1 MEIKTFRAFRFDPVV
16 VGDAG
21 DCIAP
26 PYDVISEAQ
35 QQRLY
40 DKNQHNIARIIRPK
54 TSEGDSETDNQYTRA
69 GDYLDKWIETGALK
83 QDSAESIYAYAQDY
97 SVGEG
102 QLQRLNFVALGRL
115 EDFGEMVRP
124 HEQTLAKPMLD
135 RLNLTKATSAQFGL
149 VFMLYNDPDRIA
161 DEIIRNAVSDAALID
176 FTDDLDVRH
185 RLFAITGADDV
196 NAIVNM
202 MGDKSVIIADGHH
215 RYTTGLSYSRQTT
228 NPAAK
233 YQMLAFTNIRQPG
246 LIVLATHRLV
256 ANLDDFDMQKLL
268 GDLAENF
275 EVIDVAFDGADRS
288 KADARGE
295 MLARMK
301 AEHDSGRNA
310 FGIYG
315 PDGTFGIAVLK
326 NTGAM
331 DAAAGDMSEAYRSLD
346 VSILHKLILE
356 QLLGIDE
363 EMRAQGEN
371 LQYVKD
377 TPSAIDESVAQVD
390 AGEKQVAFF
399 MNPIKIQELIDVTDA
414 GERMPQKST
423 YFYPKMFTGLTI
435 NKL

>member
-1 MEIKTFRAFRFDPVV
+1 MWDGCMEIKTFRAFRFDPVV

-176 FTDDLDVRH
+176 FT
-185 RLFAITGADDV
+185 
-196 NAIVNM
+196 
-202 MGDKSVIIADGHH
+202 
-215 RYTTGLSYSRQTT
+215 
-228 NPAAK
+228 
-233 YQMLAFTNIRQPG
+233 
-246 LIVLATHRLV
+246 
-256 ANLDDFDMQKLL
+256 
-268 GDLAENF
+268 
-275 EVIDVAFDGADRS
+275 
-288 KADARGE
+288 
-295 MLARMK
+295 
-301 AEHDSGRNA
+301 
-310 FGIYG
+310 
-315 PDGTFGIAVLK
+315 
-326 NTGAM
+326 
-331 DAAAGDMSEAYRSLD
+331 
-346 VSILHKLILE
+346 
-356 QLLGIDE
+356 
-363 EMRAQGEN
+363 
-371 LQYVKD
+371 
-377 TPSAIDESVAQVD
+377 
-390 AGEKQVAFF
+390 
-399 MNPIKIQELIDVTDA
+399 
-414 GERMPQKST
+414 
-423 YFYPKMFTGLTI
+423 
-435 NKL
+435 